1 MSNRL
6 IIRSLLLLVAFFVVA
21 FTQNCSAPMS
31 KVETVVD
38 EPETPGY
45 DLDSVLA
52 SRKLRA
58 IVANSSTSYFIY
70 KGQPMGYEY
79 ELLKILADSLG
90 LELEIKVADDLDRLI
105 EMLNNGEGDI
115 IAAHLTVTSQR
126 AKDVSFTDYHVTTRQ
141 MLVQRKPADYRR
153 MHSSQIEKELIRN
166 QIDLIGQEVYVR
178 KNSSYYGRLNNLAEE
193 IGGKIDIKTVKG
205 EVETE
210 ELIAMVADGKISHTV
225 ADEHLAMQNA
235 RYYGNLDVKTPISFP
250 QKIAW
255 AVNQKS
261 PKLLKRINEWLANM
275 KKHPAF
281 HHIKN
286 KYFKPT
292 NAQLARFESDFNSE
306 SGGKISPYDDLLKQY
321 SESLGWDWRLLS
333 SLVFQESRFNN
344 NLESWAGAKG
354 LMQLMPATA
363 RRFGVNV
370 DTVFTPQ
377 QSVAAGTEYLKW
389 LDRFWVKHV
398 ADSMERVKFILASY
412 NAGHGHVLD
421 AWRLAKKYEK
431 NAAKWEGNTE
441 DFLLNMSLKKYYKD
455 DVVENGY
462 CRCKQ
467 PVKYVR
473 EILSR
478 YEQYKAMIPLT
489 PEKKEVVLGM
499 LLTD

>member
-1 MSNRL
+1 MA
-6 IIRSLLLLVAFFVVA
+6 AFFVVA
-21 FTQNCSAPMS
+21 FTQNCNAPAS
-31 KVETVVD
+31 KVERAAI
-38 EPETPGY
+38 EPEIAGY

-52 SRKLRA
+52 SGKLRA

-105 EMLNNGEGDI
+105 EMLDNGEGDI
-115 IAAHLTVTSQR
+115 VAAHLTVTSQR
-126 AKDVSFTDYHVTTRQ
+126 AQNVSFTDYHVTTRQ

-166 QIDLIGQEVYVR
+166 QIDLIDQEVYVR
-178 KNSSYYGRLNNLAEE
+178 KNSSYYDRLNNLSEE
-193 IGGKIDIKTVKG
+193 IGGQINVKTVKG
-205 EVETE
+205 GVETE
-210 ELIAMVADGKISHTV
+210 ELIAMVAEGQISHTI

-255 AVNQKS
+255 AVNLKS
-261 PKLLKRINEWLANM
+261 PKLLERINSWLANM

-306 SGGKISPYDDLLKQY
+306 SGGKISPYDDLLKRY
-321 SESLGWDWRLLS
+321 SEKLGWDWRLLS

-344 NLESWAGAKG
+344 TLESWAGAKG

-370 DTVFTPQ
+370 DSAFTPE
-377 QSVAAGTEYLKW
+377 QSVSAGTLFIEW

-398 ADSMERVKFILASY
+398 PDSMERVKFILASY

-421 AWRLAKKYEK
+421 AWRLAEKYEK
-431 NAAKWEGNTE
+431 DPTKWEGHTE

-489 PEKKEVVLGM
+489 PENEEVELSL
-499 LLTD
+499 LLTN